1 MADTQNTL
9 GEDKGSDYED
19 SISEIS
25 TAVLLTQLSSDLREL
40 KSEVRTMNSKFDDAI
55 YRATEQSQSIKKLEQ
70 KNTEL
75 ENEVQV
81 LKGDTASMKT

>member
-40 KSEVRTMNSKFDDAI
+40 KSEVRTMNSKFDECCI
-55 YRATEQSQSIKKLEQ
+55 
-70 KNTEL
+70 
-75 ENEVQV
+75 
-81 LKGDTASMKT
+81 

>member
-1 MADTQNTL
+1 
-9 GEDKGSDYED
+9 
-19 SISEIS
+19 
-25 TAVLLTQLSSDLREL
+25 
-40 KSEVRTMNSKFDDAI
+40 MNVV